1 MKRAWL
7 LACAAL
13 AASACVT
20 RSNYEAEVAR
30 QRALTSDLVGC
41 KKTILDT
48 GKTSEKLREES
59 KSLEAERAALV
70 KEVESQRAGVG
81 ELREKLEKERM
92 ARLLS
97 DDEVAG
103 SYRKLTESLDADVKS
118 GQLTIDQLPGRLQVR
133 AASELLFDSGS
144 ADLKPEGRTVLAKVA
159 KAIKGV
165 PDREVRVEGHTD
177 DVPVRSA
184 KFTSNWDLSAARAAT
199 VAKVLAEGGVSP
211 KLIAVVG
218 YGEFRPLAPN
228 DGAEN
233 RQKNRRI
240 EISLVAPPTPSA
252 ERARASGSRRSTAR
266 RSRRCTRA
274 ARSSARSR
282 PGIPG
287 PDRSCWSPR
296 ARPPARWPK
305 RRSARSGR
313 ASFAA
318 R

>member
-41 KKTILDT
+41 KKTILDA

-228 DGAEN
+228 DSAEN

-252 ERARASGSRRSTAR
+252 E
-266 RSRRCTRA
+266 
-274 ARSSARSR
+274 
-282 PGIPG
+282 
-287 PDRSCWSPR
+287 
-296 ARPPARWPK
+296 
-305 RRSARSGR
+305 
-313 ASFAA
+313 
-318 R
+318 